1 MERIY
6 LLPGCDGPQ
15 QVVNKLMEGL
25 EEYQRIKSA
34 EAAEERERIER

>member
-1 MERIY
+1 MKLY
-6 LLPGCDGPQ
+6 FLSGCDGPE

-25 EEYQRIKSA
+25 DEYQRIKNA